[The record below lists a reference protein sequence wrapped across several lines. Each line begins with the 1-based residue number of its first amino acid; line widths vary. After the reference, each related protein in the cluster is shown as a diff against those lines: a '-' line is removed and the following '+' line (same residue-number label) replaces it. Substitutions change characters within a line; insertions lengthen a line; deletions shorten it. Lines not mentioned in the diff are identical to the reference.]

1 MQWVDNVRS
10 LYQFNA
16 DLCLQQLDS
25 EVPLRGRRLSGLH
38 SVAQGVR
45 VGSYRSCQW
54 LANEV
59 TRWTGSVQ
67 CRKGVI
73 RTGRSPSF
81 ILCLGDVIWCL
92 HILFL
97 LFSIETRSWDKK
109 TRITFQL
116 GGVSVAVIC
125 VKLWGGGSV
134 GTETLARE
142 EALRTSVFSPGN
154 KRRNRKCYVCF

>member
-10 LYQFNA
+10 LYQFNE

-25 EVPLRGRRLSGLH
+25 EVPLRGWRLSGLH

-67 CRKGVI
+67 CRKGVV
-73 RTGRSPSF
+73 RTGWSPSF

-116 GGVSVAVIC
+116 GGVSVAVIR
-125 VKLWGGGSV
+125 VKPCGGWRWHWNLSQRGSL
-134 GTETLARE
+134 ENFSIFPRQQQEKMLCLLLA
-142 EALRTSVFSPGN
+142 
-154 KRRNRKCYVCF
+154 